1 MVLTSLGATPLDPDA
16 PEARRWLRDELAK
29 AEYLNAEP
37 NAFDRAMQAIGDWFA
52 SLFQG
57 DSGLPP
63 PILMLLLVLFV
74 AVLVVVGLLVFGVPR
89 LRRRR
94 RTLTPLFD
102 DHDRRDLATLRRS
115 AVDAAAAGDWP
126 LAIEERFR
134 VIVRGIVERDLV
146 RVHPGTTA
154 RGFADAAALPFPG
167 RATALHS
174 AAAEFD
180 GVRYLGREGS
190 QEAYE
195 RLTALERDL
204 GSSAPADAW
213 AEAEEASR

>member
-29 AEYLNAEP
+29 AEYRNAEP
-37 NAFDRAMQAIGDWFA
+37 NAFDLAMQAIGDWFA
-52 SLFQG
+52 SLFEG
-57 DSGLPP
+57 DGGLPAP
-63 PILMLLLVLFV
+63 VLMLLLVLFV
-74 AVLVVVGLLVFGVPR
+74 AVLFVVGLLVFGVPR

-94 RTLTPLFD
+94 RTLAPLFD

-115 AVDAAAAGDWP
+115 ALAAAAAGDWP
-126 LAIEERFR
+126 RAIEERFR
-134 VIVRGIVERDLV
+134 AIVRGLVERDLV

-154 RGFADAAALPFPG
+154 RGFTDAAALAFPEHS
-167 RATALHS
+167 TALRS

-180 GVRYLGREGS
+180 GVRYLAREGS
-190 QEAYE
+190 PDAYE

-204 GSSAPADAW
+204 GASAPAGAW
-213 AEAEEASR
+213 AEVDEASQ

>member
-29 AEYLNAEP
+29 AEYRNAEP
-37 NAFDRAMQAIGDWFA
+37 NAFDLAMEAVRDWIA
-52 SLFQG
+52 SLFEG
-57 DSGLPP
+57 TGGLPA
-63 PILMLLLVLFV
+63 PILTLLAVLLVV
-74 AVLVVVGLLVFGVPR
+74 VLVVVGLLVFGVPR
-89 LRRRR
+89 LRHR
-94 RTLTPLFD
+94 RTLAPLFD

-115 AVDAAAAGDWP
+115 ALAAAAAGDWP

-134 VIVRGIVERDLV
+134 AIVRGIVERDLV

-154 RGFADAAALPFPG
+154 HGFTDAAALPFPEH
-167 RATALHS
+167 ATALHA

-180 GVRYLGREGS
+180 GVRYLGRDGS
-190 QEAYE
+190 QDAYE

-204 GSSAPADAW
+204 GGSAPADAW
-213 AEAEEASR
+213 AEAEEATR